1 MILVFSSNEL
11 DFLILQNGKD
21 GVPADSK
28 YTWVKYSQNADGSN
42 LTDDPTGA
50 IYIGIAYNMD
60 SQEESNDPSDY
71 SWTKIKGENGEDAYT
86 IILGN
91 ENISFSV
98 GYDSNT
104 VLSDQSYFSTVQIM
118 QGVTERTDFTI
129 GSVSSANGITITKND
144 QNKTLVLSVHKGDTI
159 TADSGYFRIPISID
173 GLIFFKDLSWNLT
186 KQGRPG
192 DIGQPGEGA
201 INVIVANESQTI
213 ACTNDGLTSE
223 NALINIPFVA
233 FKGLEKVPCSAI
245 VGVLPSG
252 ITLGSNTSSTADE
265 DGLIIFNVAAKS
277 DLGGANILSGYV
289 NLTFTVE
296 DQTIVK
302 RFIWTKTK
310 DGKDGNTY
318 TLELSSVIINK
329 NYDGTI
335 SPTSITLRAYYQ
347 DGNERIPY
355 AGRFI
360 IAQSYFDDI
369 FLTDE
374 NNNILADENNNLLLF
389 QEGSDGYTSSGYQ
402 NVYVSSQNESEYTHT
417 LSPLV
422 SGIICYL
429 CEADSVTNILD
440 QQTVTVLTVADDIK
454 PIITEITTT
463 MSGVSQKVDA
473 VEKSITDKVWQSD
486 ITTQINNYDNTT
498 VKIIRDQITE
508 QEQTI
513 TGIQT
518 TVSDVESTLTT
529 KADGTV
535 VQELS
540 EKVSQVEQD
549 AEGFRQTVENNYATN
564 DDLSENSQTLR
575 SEFNQT
581 AKEINQTVTDLSGNV
596 SDIEQTIGGITQ
608 RVTDAEGNIS
618 SLEQTSQNLQ
628 TQIKNAQG
636 DISNIQQT
644 ATGLQSQITDNK
656 NNISQLEQNVE
667 GFKTTVSSQ
676 LGTLETKIE
685 QTTQDIKL
693 SVSEVSDNLKNNY
706 YNKTETDALIK
717 VESDSITSSVKETIS
732 SEVENIEIGGRNLW
746 LNSTFNMGLESYSL
760 TTNSGTIEVD
770 SGQFNGNNIL
780 TLSRSDYSGASRCYA
795 MTDDPPSISE
805 YSAGDSF
812 ILSAMVY
819 VETELDGNNNAIMV
833 RGTAGDFPVITV
845 PPSTPIGKWTKVVS
859 PVFTAKTDGTFA
871 NCYILLG
878 KNGVW
883 KVSQIKLEKGN
894 KATDWTP
901 SPEDM
906 ATAEEVENAQTSA
919 DKAQSTAD
927 STESRVTVAES
938 TIQQLSDSISSL
950 VVDEN
955 GESMMTQTS
964 DGWRFDMGS
973 INSQLNDA
981 KDQLN
986 NLAGTVN
993 QVDETIGNLNDL
1005 ANDLS
1010 EKTAYITMTTDD
1022 SGKPCIELGK
1032 SDNDFKVRITNTSID
1047 FMEGSSR
1054 IAYLSNRSLYIETAI
1069 IKNELQIGEGTGY
1082 VWKKRSNNHMGLRWL
1097 GG

>member
-1 MILVFSSNEL
+1 MTAAVGKNWQKFSKTVEVNNLDSPYIDITPPINSNTYYYESYLVTGEVDTSWSPAPEDTEDSISTLISNVSKLEITAEGIRQMVESNYITKDDAGDLVTESMTSVINQTSDMIESSV
-11 DFLILQNGKD
+11 KD
-21 GVPADSK
+21 
-28 YTWVKYSQNADGSN
+28 NI
-42 LTDDPTGA
+42 TGA
-50 IYIGIAYNMD
+50 N
-60 SQEESNDPSDY
+60 S
-71 SWTKIKGENGEDAYT
+71 
-86 IILGN
+86 
-91 ENISFSV
+91 
-98 GYDSNT
+98 
-104 VLSDQSYFSTVQIM
+104 
-118 QGVTERTDFTI
+118 
-129 GSVSSANGITITKND
+129 
-144 QNKTLVLSVHKGDTI
+144 
-159 TADSGYFRIPISID
+159 
-173 GLIFFKDLSWNLT
+173 
-186 KQGRPG
+186 
-192 DIGQPGEGA
+192 
-201 INVIVANESQTI
+201 
-213 ACTNDGLTSE
+213 
-223 NALINIPFVA
+223 
-233 FKGLEKVPCSAI
+233 
-245 VGVLPSG
+245 
-252 ITLGSNTSSTADE
+252 
-265 DGLIIFNVAAKS
+265 
-277 DLGGANILSGYV
+277 YV
-289 NLTFTVE
+289 NQKF
-296 DQTIVK
+296 D
-302 RFIWTKTK
+302 
-310 DGKDGNTY
+310 
-318 TLELSSVIINK
+318 
-329 NYDGTI
+329 
-335 SPTSITLRAYYQ
+335 SIT
-347 DGNERIPY
+347 
-355 AGRFI
+355 
-360 IAQSYFDDI
+360 
-369 FLTDE
+369 
-374 NNNILADENNNLLLF
+374 
-389 QEGSDGYTSSGYQ
+389 
-402 NVYVSSQNESEYTHT
+402 
-417 LSPLV
+417 
-422 SGIICYL
+422 
-429 CEADSVTNILD
+429 
-440 QQTVTVLTVADDIK
+440 
-454 PIITEITTT
+454 
-463 MSGVSQKVDA
+463 
-473 VEKSITDKVWQSD
+473 
-486 ITTQINNYDNTT
+486 
-498 VKIIRDQITE
+498 
-508 QEQTI
+508 
-513 TGIQT
+513 
-518 TVSDVESTLTT
+518 
-529 KADGTV
+529 
-535 VQELS
+535 
-540 EKVSQVEQD
+540 
-549 AEGFRQTVENNYATN
+549 
-564 DDLSENSQTLR
+564 
-575 SEFNQT
+575 
-581 AKEINQTVTDLSGNV
+581 QTVTDLSGNV
-596 SDIEQTIGGITQ
+596 SDIEQTVDGITQ
-608 RVTDAEGNIS
+608 RVTDVEGNIN
-618 SLEQTSQNLQ
+618 SLEQTSQSLQ
-628 TQIKNAQG
+628 SQIESAQG

-685 QTTQDIKL
+685 QTTQDIEL

>member
-21 GVPADSK
+21 GVSADSK

-71 SWTKIKGENGEDAYT
+71 SWTKIKGENGSDAYT

-91 ENISFSV
+91 ENITFSV
-98 GYDSNT
+98 DYDSNT
-104 VLSDQSYFSTVQIM
+104 VLSDQSYYSTVQIM

-129 GSVSSANGITITKND
+129 GAVSSANGITVTKND
-144 QNKTLVLSVHKGDTI
+144 QDKTLVLSVHEGDTI

-374 NNNILADENNNLLLF
+374 NKNILADENNNLLLF

-463 MSGVSQKVDA
+463 MSGVFQKVDA

-628 TQIKNAQG
+628 TQIENAQG

-644 ATGLQSQITDNK
+644 ATSLQSQITNNK
-656 NNISQLEQNVE
+656 NDISQLEQDVE

-676 LGTLETKIE
+676 LGALETNIE
-685 QTTQDIKL
+685 QTAEDIEL
-693 SVSEVSDNLKNNY
+693 SVSEVSDNLRDNY
-706 YNKTETDALIK
+706 YNKTETDALIQL
-717 VESDSITSSVKETIS
+717 ESDSITSSVKESIS
-732 SEVENIEIGGRNLW
+732 SEVEKIEIGGTNLIVR
-746 LNSTFNMGLESYSL
+746 STETIGSSISNNGNITDLEGYSV
-760 TTNSGTIEVD
+760 SDYIEVIPSTDYIFTKTESLAIEPD
-770 SGQFNGNNIL
+770 SYIYSWYDTSKSRLSTTTDFNSKSNL
-780 TLSRSDYSGASRCYA
+780 LS
-795 MTDDPPSISE
+795 PSIAYYIRFS
-805 YSAGDSF
+805 YPTDC
-812 ILSAMVY
+812 
-819 VETELDGNNNAIMV
+819 
-833 RGTAGDFPVITV
+833 
-845 PPSTPIGKWTKVVS
+845 KVK
-859 PVFTAKTDGTFA
+859 F
-871 NCYILLG
+871 
-878 KNGVW
+878 
-883 KVSQIKLEKGN
+883 EKGN
-894 KATDWTP
+894 KATDWSP
-901 SPEDM
+901 APED
-906 ATAEEVENAQTSA
+906 VQDGIDNAQASA
-919 DKAQSTAD
+919 DEANAQANAAD
-927 STESRVTVAES
+927 SRITVAES
-938 TIQQLSDSISSL
+938 TIQQLSDAISTL

-964 DGWRFDMGS
+964 EGWRFDMGS

-1022 SGKPCIELGK
+1022 NGDPCIELGK

-1047 FMEGSSR
+1047 FMEGSSK
-1054 IAYLSNRSLYIETAI
+1054 IAYLSNSSLYIERAV
-1069 IKNELQIGEGTGY
+1069 IKNELQIGEETGY
-1082 VWKKRSNNHMGLRWL
+1082 IWKKRSNNHMGLRWL